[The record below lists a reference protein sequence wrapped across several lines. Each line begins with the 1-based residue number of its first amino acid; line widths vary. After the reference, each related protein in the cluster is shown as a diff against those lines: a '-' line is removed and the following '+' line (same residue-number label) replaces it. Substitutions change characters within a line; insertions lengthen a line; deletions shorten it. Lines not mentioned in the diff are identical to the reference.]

1 METIQPLRV
10 RSTLAPDTDRA
21 MKTLTLQLSDDTAQR
36 LEVLAEK
43 LGVSPEEIVQ
53 AGLAEQ
59 LSRLD
64 NEYEQAADRVLQKNA
79 ELYRRLS

>member
-1 METIQPLRV
+1 
-10 RSTLAPDTDRA
+10 
-21 MKTLTLQLSDDTAQR
+21 MKKLTLQLSDDTAQR

-59 LSRLD
+59 LSSLD
-64 NEYEQAADRVLQKNA
+64 REYEQAAARVLQKNE

>member
-1 METIQPLRV
+1 M
-10 RSTLAPDTDRA
+10 LAPDTDCA
-21 MKTLTLQLSDDTAQR
+21 METLTLQLSDDTAQR

-64 NEYEQAADRVLQKNA
+64 SEYQQAADRVLQKNA

>member
-1 METIQPLRV
+1 
-10 RSTLAPDTDRA
+10 

-43 LGVSPEEIVQ
+43 LCVSPEEIVQ